1 MALRK
6 ALRDKPPTLLHNPSN
21 ESLFVDL
28 TQVATAPAAII
39 SKTIFYRDPAEREE
53 ISRILGHLP
62 MIRQARANRRKH
74 KSVTPRGGVAGG
86 QNPEG
91 LSVAPAPRS
100 ARSEIVQP
108 QLQQS
113 QNAAPGGPSRAAGTP
128 RQPPSGGKEATLATR
143 GPPAVPQKA
152 WTADA
157 PRASSAMGT
166 PRRHVDLAEQ
176 DAPSRSATPRAD
188 LPPRAATSMGH
199 HPQEALPPRAATSMG
214 HHPQDALPPRAA
226 TSMGINSG
234 SPVRASTP
242 RQATPRAS
250 PNPPATPRKVA
261 ANTGSAEKMA
271 PERSSKDADWYK
283 ASAKIAAGG
292 ARLGFAGMPL
302 DDEVPKLNE
311 QAMEELKQRNLD
323 KMAEVGID
331 PDGMTA
337 SDILRLLY
345 ARKGGSSYKL
355 MNEEAEKKL
364 TVRVKTPLCVP
375 TVLREQA
382 VQEVKNARD
391 MPTHFVHDCLDK
403 WEIETLAEV
412 CRSMKHFDEE
422 FAGQRSHY
430 TTQFSARDW
439 LGKFNRKKYVRPP
452 TR

>member
-1 MALRK
+1 M
-6 ALRDKPPTLLHNPSN
+6 
-21 ESLFVDL
+21 
-28 TQVATAPAAII
+28 
-39 SKTIFYRDPAEREE
+39 
-53 ISRILGHLP
+53 
-62 MIRQARANRRKH
+62 
-74 KSVTPRGGVAGG
+74 
-86 QNPEG
+86 
-91 LSVAPAPRS
+91 
-100 ARSEIVQP
+100 
-108 QLQQS
+108 
-113 QNAAPGGPSRAAGTP
+113 
-128 RQPPSGGKEATLATR
+128 
-143 GPPAVPQKA
+143 
-152 WTADA
+152 
-157 PRASSAMGT
+157 
-166 PRRHVDLAEQ
+166 
-176 DAPSRSATPRAD
+176 
-188 LPPRAATSMGH
+188 
-199 HPQEALPPRAATSMG
+199 
-214 HHPQDALPPRAA
+214 
-226 TSMGINSG
+226 
-234 SPVRASTP
+234 
-242 RQATPRAS
+242 
-250 PNPPATPRKVA
+250 
-261 ANTGSAEKMA
+261 
-271 PERSSKDADWYK
+271 
-283 ASAKIAAGG
+283 
-292 ARLGFAGMPL
+292 GFAGMPL